1 MATVSFAGTI
11 KPYFTACFRAHMLSA
26 TGLDLWDPS
35 QVQGNFTDI
44 QTHVQSGNMPPTTTV
59 GGMAPCPEGGW
70 DSYTQQQFL
79 SDFTAWQSGGFQA

>member
-1 MATVSFAGTI
+1 MASVSFAGII

-35 QVQGNFTDI
+35 QVQGNFTAI
-44 QTHVQSGNMPPTTTV
+44 QQQISSGNMPPTTSV
-59 GGMAPCPEGGW
+59 GGMNPCPEGGW

-79 SDFTAWQSGGFQA
+79 LDFTAWQQGGYQA